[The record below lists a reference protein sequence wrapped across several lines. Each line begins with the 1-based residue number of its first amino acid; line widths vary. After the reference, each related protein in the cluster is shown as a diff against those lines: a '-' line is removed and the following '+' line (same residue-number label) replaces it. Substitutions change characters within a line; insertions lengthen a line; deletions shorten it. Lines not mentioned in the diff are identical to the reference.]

1 EDGSHYLQGFNVKK
15 HSSLY
20 SLSSDNISGNNN
32 TNPNILILNSR
43 DISSRINLCDSN
55 ELLIPLNEPIT
66 ESEADR
72 SKMIHLSEYFKIEY
86 NDALKDAL
94 RTINMER
101 KFEQRRRK
109 NQDERWESLIKEGK
123 GPSPTELEL
132 QRKDR
137 EKIDELSKN
146 REAEVTSGV
155 NKNFENKINFE
166 NEVKE
171 NMEGL
176 INHWKGKLWGE
187 LMDFLEKGPK
197 GEDESEEEEED
208 DDDESNEESSINEGI
223 EIFYFVIF
231 IL

>member
-1 EDGSHYLQGFNVKK
+1 DDGSHFLAGFNGKK

-20 SLSSDNISGNNN
+20 SLSSDNISGNINS
-32 TNPNILILNSR
+32 NPNILVLNCHE
-43 DISSRINLCDSN
+43 ISSKANLCDGN
-55 ELLIPLNEPIT
+55 EFSIPLNEVIT
-66 ESEADR
+66 ENEADKA
-72 SKMIHLSEYFKIEY
+72 KMIHLSEYFKVEY

-109 NQDERWESLIKEGK
+109 NQDERWESLIKEGR

-155 NKNFENKINFE
+155 NKNFENKLNFE
-166 NEVKE
+166 KEVKE
-171 NMEGL
+171 NMDGL
-176 INHWKGKLWGE
+176 INHWKGKLWSE
-187 LMDFLEKGPK
+187 LIDFLEKGPK
-197 GEDESEEEEED
+197 GEDESEEEESEED
-208 DDDESNEESSINEGI
+208 SSSNNGI
-223 EIFYFVIF
+223 RK
-231 IL
+231 